1 MSDNL
6 RLNPKDQ
13 THQKEVKQMI
23 LSISVVYKATVIAHF
38 FFPVLEVFC
47 RFVVFHIGII
57 VSTR

>member
-23 LSISVVYKATVIAHF
+23 LSISVVYKATVITHF
-38 FFPVLEVFC
+38 FPQFWKYFADLLFS
-47 RFVVFHIGII
+47 ILGL
-57 VSTR
+57 